1 MRWKFIG
8 VAAAGALMLVT
19 GGLALSMDSH
29 QDHADHAD
37 HGATVAKLPSEGGQS
52 AFVAIAEIVALLEA
66 DPQTDWSKVNIA
78 ALRAH
83 LVDMNELTLAAEA
96 EQVME
101 HGRVEFSIRGDGK
114 TLRAIHAMVP
124 AHASELDKMAR
135 WAVSAHTTPD
145 GALLI
150 VTPENKDDLE
160 KVSALGFFGLMAT
173 GAHHQPHHLAMAKGT
188 LHGH

>member
-8 VAAAGALMLVT
+8 IAAAGALMLVT

-37 HGATVAKLPSEGGQS
+37 LRATASNLPSEGGQS
-52 AFVAIAEIVALLEA
+52 AFVAIAEIVALLSD
-66 DPQTDWSKVNIA
+66 DPQTDWSKVNIS

-83 LVDMNELTLAAEA
+83 LVDMSELTLEAEA
-96 EQVME
+96 EQVMQSD
-101 HGRVEFSIRGDGK
+101 RVEFSIRGEGK
-114 TLRAIHAMVP
+114 TLRAIQAMVP

-135 WAVSAHTTPD
+135 WAVSARTTDD

-160 KVSALGFFGLMAT
+160 MVSALGFFGLMAT